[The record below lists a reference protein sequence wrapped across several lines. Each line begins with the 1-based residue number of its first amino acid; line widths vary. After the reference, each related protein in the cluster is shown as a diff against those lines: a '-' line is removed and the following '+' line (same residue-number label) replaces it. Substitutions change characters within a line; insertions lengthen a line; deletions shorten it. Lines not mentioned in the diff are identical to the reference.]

1 MAVMSIRLDD
11 NQRKALKAIASLEGK
26 SISGVVSELI
36 DNYIQK
42 NKKKVF
48 ELAEKEHLKEVMKL
62 SEDSF
67 MDWDNAEDEIYNDL

>member
-67 MDWDNAEDEIYNDL
+67 MDWDNAEDEI